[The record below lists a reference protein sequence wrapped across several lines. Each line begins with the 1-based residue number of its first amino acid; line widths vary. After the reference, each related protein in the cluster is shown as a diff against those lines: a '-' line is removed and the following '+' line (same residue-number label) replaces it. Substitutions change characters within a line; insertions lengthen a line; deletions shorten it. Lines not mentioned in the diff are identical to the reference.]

1 MSVNSKPKSNQ
12 GLRVYSVG
20 QSLLGASLFCVGLG
34 LSSASGATSFTQFL
48 SERLTSKAPAAK
60 PPSPAKPKAVATA
73 PKKTAPSPAPSVS
86 ATHALESLGDGTE
99 AYLVASPAEP
109 GVLPLTASSLVP
121 PAPQALHESQTAHVR
136 VYPSDGLPDKKTAQ
150 DNTLI
155 PHVPG
160 PMIFVAQ
167 GSENSTVTESRI
179 APVPSVAPTEPAS
192 SPSANQQARAP
203 ANAAPPNL
211 MLAQAPS
218 SKGMPPKGVSFADWA
233 KEQGVRNPSEQVD
246 PTRENA
252 GSWTKMEVSPDLP
265 PRVAVLGEDLIGA
278 VAKELPSERARR
290 LAMPYDEFKL
300 RVRDAVLA
308 FPDVGVAQ
316 SQLGIAQAGTSESR
330 APLLPQ
336 INGFSESGK
345 RSVGQDS
352 YLGTP
357 AYSRDGS
364 NYGVSVRQ
372 VLFDFGAAIFGFQ
385 SGKAKERAAQELLN
399 SKRSEQALKTV
410 ASVIDLERARAQMNL
425 ANDNASS
432 RLAIVKLV
440 RERFDL
446 GGGSKP
452 DIIRAEARFAESL
465 ATVTNAQ
472 NRLKAAEAG
481 YREAFA
487 ANPIG
492 IIRGPNFEVTVDKLD
507 ATAEQMASSYPGL
520 LQLAQLRDSADAE
533 AKAALARTLPSL
545 NFAYDNIINGVS
557 APLAPSR
564 TTNALLQLKYNFY
577 TGGAE
582 SARKDQATLKAKQ
595 AEQEFQSGLRQYE
608 RVLTQN
614 QADVR
619 NSDALVAARRVAAGS
634 AISSM
639 RAVREQF
646 AFNKGTLLDLL
657 TVQESLFNAGRDLVD
672 AEADR
677 QISRYRY
684 LHLTSGLDQ
693 LFDLSERTYEARSE
707 VRR

>member
-1 MSVNSKPKSNQ
+1 MSKSLKLTLNQRLSTPCWQARAWRFSAGLAVCVAFANPAQAGLLNYLEEQWAPQQKSAKADQKVTKPKQRLAVAPQNRLKGGAAAQSTSVNVPRGLATEEGSTVSAGTSTTIESGTQTQTQSQVQVLPQAVLDTQLEGKTAAGDITYFSGPIVFLAQGTEQSKLTETPASSASSASSVNS
-12 GLRVYSVG
+12 
-20 QSLLGASLFCVGLG
+20 
-34 LSSASGATSFTQFL
+34 T
-48 SERLTSKAPAAK
+48 
-60 PPSPAKPKAVATA
+60 
-73 PKKTAPSPAPSVS
+73 
-86 ATHALESLGDGTE
+86 
-99 AYLVASPAEP
+99 
-109 GVLPLTASSLVP
+109 
-121 PAPQALHESQTAHVR
+121 
-136 VYPSDGLPDKKTAQ
+136 TAQ
-150 DNTLI
+150 T
-155 PHVPG
+155 
-160 PMIFVAQ
+160 
-167 GSENSTVTESRI
+167 S
-179 APVPSVAPTEPAS
+179 APTPTTVS
-192 SPSANQQARAP
+192 TL
-203 ANAAPPNL
+203 PPNL
-211 MLAQAPS
+211 IDSKSEGRS
-218 SKGMPPKGVSFADWA
+218 SVSFNAWA
-233 KEQGVRNPSEQVD
+233 KQKAAADVVD
-246 PTRENA
+246 NMPDPQRDNDAT
-252 GSWTKMEVSPDLP
+252 WTKMEVSPDLP
-265 PRVAVLGEDLIGA
+265 PRVAILGEDLIGA
-278 VAKELPSERARR
+278 VIKQLPAERAKR

-316 SQLGIAQAGTSESR
+316 SQLGFAQAGTSESR

-336 INGFSESGK
+336 INGFTESGK
-345 RSVGQDS
+345 RSVGSDS

-357 AYSRDGS
+357 AYSRDGT

-372 VLFDFGAAIFGFQ
+372 VLFDFGAALFGFQ
-385 SGKAKERAAQELLN
+385 SGQAKERAAQELLN

-425 ANDNASS
+425 AKDNASS

-440 RERFDL
+440 RERFEV

-452 DIIRAEARFAESL
+452 DIIRAEARYAEAL

-472 NRLKAAEAG
+472 NRLKAAEAA

-487 ANPIG
+487 ASPVG
-492 IIRGPNFEVTVDKLD
+492 IIRGPNFEVPVEKLD
-507 ATAEQMASSYPGL
+507 ATAEQLASSYPGL
-520 LQLAQLRDSADAE
+520 QQLAQLRDSADAE
-533 AKAALARTLPSL
+533 ASSAFAKTLPSVNL
-545 NFAYDNIINGVS
+545 AYDNIVNGVS

-564 TTNALLQLKYNFY
+564 TVNLLLQLKYNFY

-582 SARKDQATLKAKQ
+582 TARKDQAAFKAQQ

-614 QADVR
+614 QEDVL
-619 NSDALVAARRVAAGS
+619 NSDALLAARKVSATS

-684 LHLTSGLDQ
+684 LHLTSGLDR
-693 LFDLSERTYEARSE
+693 LFDLSEASYDVRSE

>member
-1 MSVNSKPKSNQ
+1 MLRTLLSAHLF
-12 GLRVYSVG
+12 GL
-20 QSLLGASLFCVGLG
+20 C
-34 LSSASGATSFTQFL
+34 
-48 SERLTSKAPAAK
+48 
-60 PPSPAKPKAVATA
+60 
-73 PKKTAPSPAPSVS
+73 
-86 ATHALESLGDGTE
+86 
-99 AYLVASPAEP
+99 LVASTPAQADWLNFLEERFSP
-109 GVLPLTASSLVP
+109 KPAANTTSKKPVKKSATQKASPKPETEQGLGTSSTISAASGTTSAQSVIQEAANEADPVAAPSSHTSTPPTPSHGQMIGKVQVLPDAPPDSQSKISLTSNASGDLSHFSGPIVFLAQSAEQTKVDKSANTAP
-121 PAPQALHESQTAHVR
+121 PLLE
-136 VYPSDGLPDKKTAQ
+136 
-150 DNTLI
+150 
-155 PHVPG
+155 
-160 PMIFVAQ
+160 VA
-167 GSENSTVTESRI
+167 
-179 APVPSVAPTEPAS
+179 APTVS
-192 SPSANQQARAP
+192 T
-203 ANAAPPNL
+203 APPNVINNQRAL
-211 MLAQAPS
+211 
-218 SKGMPPKGVSFADWA
+218 GNGVSFNAWA
-233 KEQGVRNPSEQVD
+233 KEKGVRNPMDNTPD
-246 PTRENA
+246 PERDNES
-252 GSWTKMEVSPDLP
+252 SWTKMEVSPDLP
-265 PRVAVLGEDLIGA
+265 PRVAILGEDLIGV
-278 VAKELPSERARR
+278 VAKQLPAERAKR

-316 SQLGIAQAGTSESR
+316 SQLGFAQAGATESR

-336 INGFSESGK
+336 INGFTESGK
-345 RSVGQDS
+345 RRVGADS

-357 AYSRDGS
+357 AYSRDGT

-372 VLFDFGAAIFGFQ
+372 VLFDFGAALFGFQ

-425 ANDNASS
+425 AKDNASS

-440 RERFDL
+440 RERYEL

-452 DIIRAEARFAESL
+452 DIIRAEARYAEAL

-472 NRLKAAEAG
+472 NRLKAAEAA

-492 IIRGPNFEVTVDKLD
+492 IIRGPNFEVPVEKLD
-507 ATAEQMASSYPGL
+507 ATAEQLAATYPGL
-520 LQLAQLRDSADAE
+520 QQLAQLRDSADAE
-533 AKAALARTLPSL
+533 AKSAFAKTLPSINL
-545 NFAYDNIINGVS
+545 AYDNIINGVS

-564 TTNALLQLKYNFY
+564 TINALLQFKYNFY

-582 SARKDQATLKAKQ
+582 SARKDQASFKAQQ

-614 QADVR
+614 QEDVR
-619 NSDALVAARRVAAGS
+619 NSDALLAARKVAATS

-657 TVQESLFNAGRDLVD
+657 TVQEGLFNAGRDLVD

-684 LHLTSGLDQ
+684 LHLTSGLDR
-693 LFDLSERTYEARSE
+693 LFDLSEGSYDVRSE
-707 VRR
+707 VRTDTKTQSRSETRK

>member
-1 MSVNSKPKSNQ
+1 VSKSLKPTLNQRLSTPRWLTRAWRFGAGFALCLVIANPAQAGLWSYLEEQLAPKQKNTKADKKLTKTQSRHSTTSQKNLKGGAVAQSNSVDAPT
-12 GLRVYSVG
+12 L
-20 QSLLGASLFCVGLG
+20 
-34 LSSASGATSFTQFL
+34 SASASTIGEPSAEIPSSGALAVNQDQTALDKEKTQAQVQVLPHAALGTQDASKLVAGDITHFSGPIVFL
-48 SERLTSKAPAAK
+48 AQSAEQTKVDKSAN
-60 PPSPAKPKAVATA
+60 TA
-73 PKKTAPSPAPSVS
+73 PPL
-86 ATHALESLGDGTE
+86 LE
-99 AYLVASPAEP
+99 VA
-109 GVLPLTASSLVP
+109 
-121 PAPQALHESQTAHVR
+121 
-136 VYPSDGLPDKKTAQ
+136 
-150 DNTLI
+150 
-155 PHVPG
+155 
-160 PMIFVAQ
+160 
-167 GSENSTVTESRI
+167 
-179 APVPSVAPTEPAS
+179 APTVS
-192 SPSANQQARAP
+192 T
-203 ANAAPPNL
+203 APPNVINNQRAL
-211 MLAQAPS
+211 
-218 SKGMPPKGVSFADWA
+218 GNGVSFNAWA
-233 KEQGVRNPSEQVD
+233 KEKGVRNPMDNTPD
-246 PTRENA
+246 PERDDES
-252 GSWTKMEVSPDLP
+252 SWTKMEVSPDLP
-265 PRVAVLGEDLIGA
+265 PRVAILGEDLIGV
-278 VAKELPSERARR
+278 VAKQLPAERAKR

-316 SQLGIAQAGTSESR
+316 SQLGFAQAGATESR

-336 INGFSESGK
+336 INGFTESGK
-345 RSVGQDS
+345 RRVGADS

-357 AYSRDGS
+357 AYSRDGT

-372 VLFDFGAAIFGFQ
+372 VLFDFGAALFGFQ

-425 ANDNASS
+425 AKDNASS

-440 RERFDL
+440 RERYEL

-452 DIIRAEARFAESL
+452 DIIRAEARYAEAL

-472 NRLKAAEAG
+472 NRLKASEAA

-492 IIRGPNFEVTVDKLD
+492 IIRGPNFEVPVEKLD
-507 ATAEQMASSYPGL
+507 ATAEQLAATYPGL
-520 LQLAQLRDSADAE
+520 QQLAQLRDSADAE
-533 AKAALARTLPSL
+533 AKSAFAKTLPSINL
-545 NFAYDNIINGVS
+545 AYDNIVNGVS

-564 TTNALLQLKYNFY
+564 TINALLQFKYNFY

-582 SARKDQATLKAKQ
+582 SARKDQASFKAQQ

-614 QADVR
+614 QEDVR
-619 NSDALVAARRVAAGS
+619 NSDALLAARKVAATS

-657 TVQESLFNAGRDLVD
+657 TVQEGLFNAGRDLVD

-684 LHLTSGLDQ
+684 LHLTSGLDR
-693 LFDLSERTYEARSE
+693 LFDLSEANYDVRSE
-707 VRR
+707 VRTDTKTQSRSETRK